1 MSEHGR
7 SVYLF
12 YKLIWAGLDLVYPPY
27 CGGCGGKGARWCV
40 GCQESVRLIQPPLC
54 GRCGRRLND
63 SDLCIPCKRSDLPFT
78 AVRSWADFHGPLRQ
92 AIHRLKYRRDISL
105 GESLSRPLTGYL
117 KSLAWEIDVIIPV
130 PLGVARQKER
140 GYNQAALIARP
151 VALGTGRSYRPKA
164 LSRVRETKTQVGLSI
179 EERRKNVGGA
189 FKAERQ
195 RVVDKN
201 VLLIDDVLTTGST
214 MEACAAALIEAGAGK
229 VYGLTLAR
237 AL

>member
-1 MSEHGR
+1 
-7 SVYLF
+7 
-12 YKLIWAGLDLVYPPY
+12 
-27 CGGCGGKGARWCV
+27 
-40 GCQESVRLIQPPLC
+40 
-54 GRCGRRLND
+54 
-63 SDLCIPCKRSDLPFT
+63 
-78 AVRSWADFHGPLRQ
+78 
-92 AIHRLKYRRDISL
+92 LKN
-105 GESLSRPLTGYL
+105 
-117 KSLAWEIDVIIPV
+117 LAWQIDVIIPV

>member
-1 MSEHGR
+1 MSGPTR

-27 CGGCGGKGARWCV
+27 CGGCGGKGSRWCV

-54 GRCGRRLND
+54 GRCGRRLNT
-63 SDLCIPCKRSDLPFT
+63 SDLCIPCRRSDPPFT

-164 LSRVRETKTQVGLSI
+164 LSRVRETKSQVGLSI

-214 MEACAAALIEAGAGK
+214 MEACAAALIEAGAAK